1 RRGRVLRTATVEAD
15 CRQVD
20 GAVLADDVEEVL
32 ADLRRGTPATGGEE
46 DVDVSRGGTLVVDL
60 LRRRVLV
67 LLVRE
72 LALLRADHDRVGVAR
87 PADRHR
93 AAAVVD
99 RLGESLEALD
109 LPTLGEARDVRG
121 GGDDDLVTSGLDLGV
136 RRVLRQGAEANALVE
151 VRGGL
156 QPGVGGGANG
166 RLDRGPDGRGENVI
180 RRRRDELTL
189 GLGLG
194 GVALAVATVAT
205 GVVAV
210 TAVIVLTRDPLAKSV
225 GALTLLLRLG
235 VLL

>member
-1 RRGRVLRTATVEAD
+1 VATVLRLRVMTVS
-15 CRQVD
+15 V
-20 GAVLADDVEEVL
+20 
-32 ADLRRGTPATGGEE
+32 
-46 DVDVSRGGTLVVDL
+46 VSRPSRHG
-60 LRRRVLV
+60 
-67 LLVRE
+67 
-72 LALLRADHDRVGVAR
+72 AL
-87 PADRHR
+87 P
-93 AAAVVD
+93 
-99 RLGESLEALD
+99 SS
-109 LPTLGEARDVRG
+109 LGEARDVRG

-180 RRRRDELTL
+180 RRRRAELTL

-194 GVALAVATVAT
+194 GGALAVAT

-235 VLL
+235 VLLGLHLVDRGDLRAELLQGGELLVGGLVTERVILLVELGLQGGACVGQL

>member
-1 RRGRVLRTATVEAD
+1 
-15 CRQVD
+15 
-20 GAVLADDVEEVL
+20 
-32 ADLRRGTPATGGEE
+32 
-46 DVDVSRGGTLVVDL
+46 
-60 LRRRVLV
+60 
-67 LLVRE
+67 
-72 LALLRADHDRVGVAR
+72 
-87 PADRHR
+87 
-93 AAAVVD
+93 
-99 RLGESLEALD
+99 
-109 LPTLGEARDVRG
+109 
-121 GGDDDLVTSGLDLGV
+121 
-136 RRVLRQGAEANALVE
+136 
-151 VRGGL
+151 RGGL

-235 VLL
+235 VLLGLHLVDRGDLRAELLQGGELLVGGLVTERVILLVELGLQGGACVGQLGGVQLRQAGAE